1 MLSNNSYQQIG
12 TLISEVRDYTQCLS
26 NNVSNLA
33 TADTEHW
40 RNICIGDIRDA
51 GDHITATIAKIV
63 NLCAKEIGD
72 SVQASK

>member
-1 MLSNNSYQQIG
+1 M
-12 TLISEVRDYTQCLS
+12 
-26 NNVSNLA
+26 
-33 TADTEHW
+33 
-40 RNICIGDIRDA
+40 GDIRDA